1 MGNDDMMTS
10 LIVSLRGVFNN
21 ISLYYIPV
29 IIACWHIHVKMALLQ
44 SKQIHFPGLT

>member
-10 LIVSLRGVFNN
+10 LIVSLRGVFDN

-29 IIACWHIHVKMALLQ
+29 IIACWNIHVKVALLQ
-44 SKQIHFPGLT
+44 SKQIHFQGLT